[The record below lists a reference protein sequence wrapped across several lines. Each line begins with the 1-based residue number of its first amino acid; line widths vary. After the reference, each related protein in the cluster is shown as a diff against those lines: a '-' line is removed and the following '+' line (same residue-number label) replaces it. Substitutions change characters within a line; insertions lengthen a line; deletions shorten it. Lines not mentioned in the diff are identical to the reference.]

1 MVSPTSLQR
10 TSARWRVGL
19 IILIGIAAGTA
30 IGFLTGLWY
39 AAPLAAWD
47 VAAALYVAWVWL
59 AVHKLNGAQ
68 TAKLATH
75 EDPTHAAADA
85 ILIFASLASLGA
97 VALLLG
103 HGNDATRIMQA
114 ALAAASII
122 LSWTVVHTIFT
133 LRYARMYHASPKG
146 GVDFGT
152 DSDPDYHDFAY
163 LAFTIGMTFQV
174 SDTGLRTKAYRRVVL
189 RQALLSYL
197 FGTVFV
203 ASTINLIVG
212 LSQ

>member
-1 MVSPTSLQR
+1 VS
-10 TSARWRVGL
+10 L
-19 IILIGIAAGTA
+19 IILVGLAAGAT
-30 IGFLTGLWY
+30 IGLTTGLWY

-47 VAAALYVAWVWL
+47 VAAALYVIWVWL
-59 AVHKLNGAQ
+59 AVHKLSGEQ

-97 VALLLG
+97 VGLLLG
-103 HGNDATRIMQA
+103 HSDDSIRIAQA

-133 LRYARMYHASPKG
+133 LRYARIYHASPKG
-146 GVDFGT
+146 GVDFG
-152 DSDPDYHDFAY
+152 SDGNPDYHDFAY
-163 LAFTIGMTFQV
+163 LAFTVGMTFQV
-174 SDTGLRTKAYRRVVL
+174 SDTGLRTKDYRRTVL

-203 ASTINLIVG
+203 ASTINLIAG